1 METFQGK
8 IKSIRSSN
16 EKIEGDI
23 YVVTG
28 GCRLP
33 KLSKMAGVNIP
44 LMPGKGFPSHKK
56 NPTVKLNIPAILT
69 EARVAITPM
78 NGFMRFGGTMEIASI
93 NNKINLNRVR
103 GIIDSIPNYF
113 PGMRQELPAVKDIW
127 YGFRP
132 CSPDG
137 IPYIGFSKKVKNMV
151 IAGGHSMMDLG
162 WVPRQAGW

>member
-1 METFQGK
+1 
-8 IKSIRSSN
+8 
-16 EKIEGDI
+16 
-23 YVVTG
+23 
-28 GCRLP
+28 
-33 KLSKMAGVNIP
+33 
-44 LMPGKGFPSHKK
+44 
-56 NPTVKLNIPAILT
+56 
-69 EARVAITPM
+69 
-78 NGFMRFGGTMEIASI
+78 MEIASI

-151 IAGGHSMMDLG
+151 IAGGHSMMGLGLGPATGRLVADLANETQL
-162 WVPRQAGW
+162 PFKIDAFNPERFS